1 MSSPSTPTPAN
12 PQKLLALKPREV
24 VRILEKAGFIMVRQ
38 RGSHIHMKHPDQPG
52 RWVTIPYHRRDLAR
66 KTLASIIRQAG
77 LTVEEFLKL
86 R

>member
-1 MSSPSTPTPAN
+1 MNPF
-12 PQKLLALKPREV
+12 PQKLPALKPREV
-24 VRILEKAGFIMVRQ
+24 VRILEKAGFVVVRQ
-38 RGSHIHMKHPDQPG
+38 RGSHIQMKHPDQPE
-52 RWVTIPYHRRDLAR
+52 RRITIPYHRRDLAP

>member
-1 MSSPSTPTPAN
+1 VN
-12 PQKLLALKPREV
+12 PQKLPPLKPREV
-24 VRILEKAGFIMVRQ
+24 VRILERVGFIVVRQ
-38 RGSHIHMKHPDQPG
+38 RGSHIHMKHPDRPG
-52 RWVTIPYHRRDLAR
+52 RRVTIPYHSRDLAP